1 MFPYKSGLIFCG
13 LLLLAI
19 VLVLLPAD
27 FFDGGPAICLSRV
40 LLNLEC
46 YACGMTRAC
55 MRLIHFRFAE
65 AGEYNRLS
73 YLVMPL
79 LCWVWLNEVFQ
90 SGKIL
95 LKHYQGNSGTGDAFS
110 ERKQA

>member
-1 MFPYKSGLIFCG
+1 LFPFKATLKFCG
-13 LLLLAI
+13 LLILAM

-40 LLNLEC
+40 LFDVEC

-55 MRLIHFRFAE
+55 MRIIHFQFYE
-65 AGEYNRLS
+65 AWSFNPLS

-79 LCWVWLNEVFQ
+79 LSYMWAREVFQ
-90 SGKIL
+90 SGRKIFR
-95 LKHYQGNSGTGDAFS
+95 HQNG
-110 ERKQA
+110 